1 MEHRTLIE
9 TDELARHLQDPAWR
23 IIDVRHNLADVN
35 AGFAHYSLAH
45 IPGAHFLHLDRD
57 LSAQK
62 TGNNGRHPL
71 PSAASFSQTLRR
83 IGVDQGQ
90 TIVIYDDAGG
100 MIAAR
105 LWWMLRWCGIFS
117 AGVLNGGWQKWC
129 AEQRPTSA
137 ERPSVTPSEFSAG
150 GNRHAWVD
158 VDYVQQHLARDDMLL
173 LDARSAERFRGE
185 NETLDPVGGH
195 IPGARNHFF
204 QHNLDARACF
214 KSAGELRSQFHTL
227 LGDCP
232 PQQVIH
238 QCGSGVTA
246 CHNLLAMEVAG
257 LHGSRLYPGSW
268 SEWCADPARPI
279 VAK

>member
-9 TDELARHLQDPAWR
+9 TDELAWHLTDPNWR
-23 IIDVRHNLADVN
+23 IIDVRHNLADVE
-35 AGFAHYSLAH
+35 AGLAHYLLAH

-57 LSAQK
+57 LSADK
-62 TGNNGRHPL
+62 TGCNGRHPL
-71 PSAASFSQTLRR
+71 PSAALFSQKLRR
-83 IGVDQGQ
+83 IGIDHGQ

-100 MIAAR
+100 MMAAR

-117 AGVLNGGWQKWC
+117 AAVLNGGWQKWC
-129 AEQRPTSA
+129 AEQRPCSS
-137 ERPSVTPSEFSAG
+137 ERPAVKPSEFVAG
-150 GNRHAWVD
+150 GNRQAWVD
-158 VDYVQQHLARDDMLL
+158 VDYIQQHLAQGDMQLV
-173 LDARSAERFRGE
+173 DARSAERFCGE

-204 QHNLDARACF
+204 QLNLDARGCF
-214 KSAGELRSQFHTL
+214 KSAGELRRQFQAL

-246 CHNLLAMEVAG
+246 CHNLLAMEIAG

-268 SEWCADPARPI
+268 SEWCADPARPMVI
-279 VAK
+279 K